1 MSCSRAEPTV
11 AGELGKALNKFPDN
25 AKAGNAAKEDF
36 SDFVANCCSQSA
48 TCAAFAA
55 GPTST
60 EATKSTSLAPKAQT
74 AGAVELSITFAAL
87 NFTKL
92 TDAQKIAVAG
102 AVQNSVLEQLTPLSA
117 KYKLD
122 NIKVTLKKGSV
133 IANVVIT
140 PVAGTTSSALIAS
153 LDSSKQTQLQKA
165 AAAKVTLVPGIDSAL
180 ADGKKTTDIA
190 TGVTGSAPV
199 AVAPVS
205 TASASSGSSTLSLA
219 LVAGSLSW
227 ASEWLA
233 WQL

>member
-11 AGELGKALNKFPDN
+11 AGELGKALNKFPDD

-36 SDFVANCCSQSA
+36 SDFVANCCSQSE

-55 GPTST
+55 PPT

-74 AGAVELSITFAAL
+74 AGPVELSITFAAL

-102 AVQNSVLEQLTPLSA
+102 AVRNSVLEQLTPLSA
-117 KYKLD
+117 KYKLE

-153 LDSSKQTQLQKA
+153 LDPSKQTQLQKA